1 MLVLYNIYIKVY
13 IRKHMVREQSSKIIN
28 IKLDASTISKI
39 KKLGKMNE
47 SVSSFIKKTIEHA
60 SKCDRWWENRY
71 D

>member
-1 MLVLYNIYIKVY
+1 
-13 IRKHMVREQSSKIIN
+13 MVREQSSKIIN